1 MLLFVVCTRGSDLV
15 LGREVVGQCMYRGTV
30 DVVEDKV
37 VDGLLVVAG
46 HFVLF
51 LLRLRQT
58 IDDVL

>member
-1 MLLFVVCTRGSDLV
+1 ML